1 MAACQRLG
9 HEAEYRGRVEA
20 GDEDAKGDFGGDGPA
35 DHVVAGGRD
44 HRDYLSTDAALAP
57 SL

>member
-35 DHVVAGGRD
+35 DYVVASRRD
-44 HRDYLSTDAALAP
+44 HQWLS
-57 SL
+57 

>member
-20 GDEDAKGDFGGDGPA
+20 GDEDTKGDFGNDGPA
-35 DHVVAGGRD
+35 DYVVASRRD
-44 HRDYLSTDAALAP
+44 HRN
-57 SL
+57 